1 MILNLS
7 DILSHSILIPGK
19 DLPVISKEELHEK
32 GIEELMKY
40 LKEEFRNP
48 VISCTPI
55 QGTHELQKNPKN
67 ESKKENKK
75 GEIL

>member
-1 MILNLS
+1 M
-7 DILSHSILIPGK
+7 
-19 DLPVISKEELHEK
+19 SKEELHEK
-32 GIEELMKY
+32 GIEELVNY
-40 LKEEFRNP
+40 LKGKFSKP

>member
-7 DILSHSILIPGK
+7 DILSRSILIPSK
-19 DLPVISKEELHEK
+19 DLPAMSKEELRENNM
-32 GIEELMKY
+32 EELVKY

-48 VISCTPI
+48 VITCTPI
-55 QGTHELQKNPKN
+55 RDTHELQENL
-67 ESKKENKK
+67 KKESQKEKK

>member
-19 DLPVISKEELHEK
+19 DLPVMSKEELHEK
-32 GIEELMKY
+32 GIEELVNY
-40 LKEEFRNP
+40 LKGKFSKP

-75 GEIL
+75 GKIL

>member
-19 DLPVISKEELHEK
+19 DLPMMSKEELREK
-32 GIEELMKY
+32 NMNELVSY
-40 LKEEFRNP
+40 LKVEFPKP

-55 QGTHELQKNPKN
+55 QGTYELQKKLKN
-67 ESKKENKK
+67 ESKKEMK
-75 GEIL
+75 GEML